1 MMLKRVQKGRDEYLE
16 KLSFKL
22 EMNLKYRKVD
32 KRIKKFKNVPEY
44 GESNYVE
51 YLRAIAHNLS

>member
-32 KRIKKFKNVPEY
+32 KRIKKLKNVPEY
-44 GESNYVE
+44 GERN
-51 YLRAIAHNLS
+51 